1 MGRELRIIIAV
12 ITVLTVLGCY
22 VEHDGPDVPD
32 TPVFDGKGPIVTA
45 TPIPVPTVAITG
57 YPVPY

>member
-1 MGRELRIIIAV
+1 MGTKFRIIIAAIGFFSMV
-12 ITVLTVLGCY
+12 GCY

-32 TPVFDGKGPIVTA
+32 TPVFDGKGPVVTA

>member
-1 MGRELRIIIAV
+1 MGRKSRIIIAAV
-12 ITVLTVLGCY
+12 AALFLFGCY
-22 VEHDGPDVPD
+22 VEHDLPE
-32 TPVFDGKGPIVTA
+32 TPVFDGKGPVVTA

>member
-1 MGRELRIIIAV
+1 MGRELRIFIAA
-12 ITVLTVLGCY
+12 IGFISMIGCY
-22 VEHDGPDVPD
+22 VEHDIPE
-32 TPVFDGKGPIVTA
+32 TPVYDGKGPVVTA